1 MHIDTS
7 TLAISQNAK
16 LNHGAPHKLTKPW
29 YAYNLPMK
37 GPGFYITVGLNN
49 QICNE
54 LNVHF
59 QTLQWHLK

>member
-29 YAYNLPMK
+29 YAYNLPVE
-37 GPGFYITVGLNN
+37 GPGGFTLLVALITNNVINLIYISGP
-49 QICNE
+49 CNGI
-54 LNVHF
+54 
-59 QTLQWHLK
+59 